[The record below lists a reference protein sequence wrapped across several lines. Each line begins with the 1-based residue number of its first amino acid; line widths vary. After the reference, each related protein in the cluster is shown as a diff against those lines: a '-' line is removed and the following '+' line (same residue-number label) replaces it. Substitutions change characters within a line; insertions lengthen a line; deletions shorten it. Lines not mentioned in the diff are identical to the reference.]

1 MHSTVTAIAAAM
13 LLAPALVAVALPRP
27 QDPAR
32 APRRA
37 AGNDVVA
44 AAAAANFPTL
54 VAAIEA
60 AGLAEALKGEGPFT
74 VFAPTEEA
82 FKALPAGA
90 LQSLLQPENK
100 QKLRDV
106 LLLHVVPGRL
116 IDMEVANIEEP
127 QWARTAAGT
136 RLPIAVDRAGFRFG
150 DAKVVDAGL
159 VAGNG
164 VIHAIDRVLT
174 APPRRTE
181 DGIKMAVKQA
191 APASLLDALRA
202 VPDGRFSTFLAAVAA
217 SGADQDWAQPAS
229 QGNWTVFVPTDDAFA
244 RLTDAERAAL
254 LDPTNRDSLRELL
267 AWHALPELKP
277 WSFEFNDRQR
287 GAVMISQNR
296 DRFVLDVLN
305 NGMVFVYQLRSEQDR
320 ARQEKPFK
328 ARMLAGDIAVGGN
341 LVHVVDR
348 VLVPRSLEGRL
359 LGSQAYAE
367 REVTAL
373 AAEGESRAEAVRL
386 VTEMLAETKDAG
398 AAAAPLHRFGL
409 QMLEFAVPVSRTGVL
424 MMGADDSPAGLRA
437 QLQARAAELDR
448 CWYGAFLANTP
459 PNELAAALPAT
470 GAPGAKR
477 TIGVAP
483 TPAPDAPTP
492 APSAPTPAVVMPTP
506 VEPTD
511 VAPAAP
517 SPARLAGLL
526 AWATVV
532 EKEADPKVVTDP
544 ALRSAIAATG
554 LPWRVRDKG
563 TGIELLLV
571 PPGSFLMGASQGDA
585 EAMSGEI
592 PAHPV
597 AITSP
602 YYLGRYEVTESQF
615 RRGLARDPAAAEPPA
630 EAAAPPAG
638 LRIVPRAEARDR
650 DGNVATGSVQVQVR
664 NGEGGIVT
672 VGVGGPTPEP
682 ENRATSPVLPAAA
695 TWGRCEAFCRATGLR
710 LPTEAEWEYACR
722 AGTQTT
728 RYGELDAI
736 AWHRGNSADQLQAI
750 GTKAA
755 NALGLHDMLGNV
767 WEWVGDWYAEYTRNP
782 QTDPKGP
789 DAGVE
794 RIMRGG
800 FWNDGTVDCRSSQR
814 YAVTVS
820 EFASRVGLRVA
831 RNP

>member
-44 AAAAANFPTL
+44 FAAANFPTL

-100 QKLRDV
+100 QKLREV

-136 RLPIAVDRAGFRFG
+136 RLPIAADRSGFRLG

-164 VIHAIDRVLT
+164 LIHAIDRVLT
-174 APPRRTE
+174 PPERRTE
-181 DGIKMAVKQA
+181 EGLMMAAKQA

-202 VPDGRFSTFLAAVAA
+202 APDGRFSTFLAAVAA
-217 SGADQDWAQPAS
+217 SGADQDWAQPAP
-229 QGNWTVFVPTDDAFA
+229 QGNWTLFVPTDDAFD
-244 RLTDAERAAL
+244 RLRDDERAAL
-254 LDPTNRDSLRELL
+254 LDPKNRDGLRELL
-267 AWHALPELKP
+267 DWHALPELQP

-287 GAVMISQNR
+287 GAVMISRNR
-296 DRFVLDVLN
+296 GRFVLDVLN
-305 NGMVFVYQLRSEQDR
+305 NGMVFVYELRSAQDV
-320 ARQEKPFK
+320 ARQELPFK
-328 ARMLAGDIAVGGN
+328 ARMLAGDVAVGGN

-348 VLVPRSLEGRL
+348 VIVPRSLQGKL

-367 REVTAL
+367 REVTTL
-373 AAEGESRAEAVRL
+373 AAEGESRCETVRVVEA
-386 VTEMLAETKDAG
+386 MLAEAKDVDA
-398 AAAAPLHRFGL
+398 AAAAPLYRFGL
-409 QMLEFAVPVSRTGVL
+409 RLLEEVVPVSRRGTLL
-424 MMGADDSPAGLRA
+424 MGYGSDPASLRM
-437 QLQARAAELDR
+437 QLQLRVAELDR
-448 CWYGAFLANTP
+448 VWYGAFLANTP
-459 PNELAAALPAT
+459 PTSLAAPLPGVRP
-470 GAPGAKR
+470 GAAKR
-477 TIGVAP
+477 TVGGA
-483 TPAPDAPTP
+483 
-492 APSAPTPAVVMPTP
+492 
-506 VEPTD
+506 

-517 SPARLAGLL
+517 LPVVPQPQDGTVVAAASAPAPAAKARLATSL

-554 LPWRVRDKG
+554 LPWRVRDKV
-563 TGIELLLV
+563 TGVELLLV
-571 PPGSFLMGASQGDA
+571 PPGRFLMGGSPGDSEVMPA
-585 EAMSGEI
+585 EM

-597 AITSP
+597 TITEP
-602 YYLGRYEVTESQF
+602 YYLGRYEVTQAQF
-615 RRGLARDPAAAEPPA
+615 QRGIARVATAAEAPA
-630 EAAAPPAG
+630 EGESTPPRLG
-638 LRIVPRAEARDR
+638 VTPFVEARDQN
-650 DGNVATGSVQVQVR
+650 GNVVPGAVQVEIR
-664 NGEGGIVT
+664 SSAGGVVVI
-672 VGVGGPTPEP
+672 GGAPEAQADP
-682 ENRATSPVLPAAA
+682 AQGAASPILPATV

-710 LPTEAEWEYACR
+710 LPTEAEWEFACR
-722 AGTQTT
+722 AGAPQA

-736 AWHRGNSADQLQAI
+736 AWHVGNGAGQDQAI

-767 WEWVGDWYAEYTRNP
+767 WEWVGDWYSEYTRAS

-789 DAGVE
+789 PNGDR
-794 RIMRGG
+794 RILRGG
-800 FWNDGTVDCRSSQR
+800 FWNDGRPDCRASQR
-814 YAVTVS
+814 HPVGVS
-820 EFASRVGLRVA
+820 AFANRVGFRVA

>member
-100 QKLRDV
+100 QKLREV

-136 RLPIAVDRAGFRFG
+136 RLPIAADRAGFRFG

-305 NGMVFVYQLRSEQDR
+305 NGMVFVYQLRSEQDQ

-328 ARMLAGDIAVGGN
+328 AR
-341 LVHVVDR
+341 
-348 VLVPRSLEGRL
+348 
-359 LGSQAYAE
+359 
-367 REVTAL
+367 
-373 AAEGESRAEAVRL
+373 
-386 VTEMLAETKDAG
+386 MLAETKDAG